1 MRLREVVPLGGDGE
15 PIEARLEPGDSVSG
29 TFDPFTWYYFALDGL
44 TSGRYTVS
52 FSKGAIEA
60 IYAPGNLITD
70 QPHGAARYT
79 FDVRSTGTPQTRYVW
94 LVVWG
99 RRRQLH
105 RVPWMR
111 PCSTWWSADRR
122 RPARFLKRR
131 IL

>member
-1 MRLREVVPLGGDGE
+1 MPLGGDGE

-99 RRRQLH
+99 DAGSYTVSLDETMLD
-105 RVPWMR
+105 PGG
-111 PCSTWWSADRR
+111 SADRGGR
-122 RPARFLKRR
+122 RDS
-131 IL
+131 